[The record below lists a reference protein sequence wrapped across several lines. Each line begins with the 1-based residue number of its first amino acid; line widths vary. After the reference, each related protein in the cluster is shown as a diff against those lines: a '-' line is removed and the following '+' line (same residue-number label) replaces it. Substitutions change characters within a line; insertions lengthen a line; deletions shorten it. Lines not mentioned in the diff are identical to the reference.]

1 MKVTLKF
8 EILLPT
14 LIMNLMAWGSA
25 IAQEKSIDD
34 SKSKNMEIAFL
45 LFDNYETLDVFGPV
59 EIWIEDKDNDSF
71 VAE

>member
-14 LIMNLMAWGSA
+14 LIMILMAWGSA